1 MLTLVAVGYNR
12 PKPLKRLLNCINT
25 ADYCGDSNIRLV
37 ISLDHADNCD
47 EMKKMADDF
56 KWKHGEKEVILHP
69 KRLGL
74 REHFL
79 FCGDLTQKYGNI
91 VFLEDDVY
99 VLPGFYRFA
108 KACADKYEND
118 ERIVGASLYSLRYS
132 ETAHRPFTPLNDGSD
147 VYFAQLMSWA
157 PVYFP
162 KQWKAFRE
170 WYNNEPK
177 PMEDITCLPDNVR
190 QWKMT
195 SFKKYHIKYTITQE
209 KYFVYPQ
216 VSFTTNFAEAGQHY
230 AADNDNLQ
238 VPLMIGDAEKY
249 RLPDMDDSLCLYDAF
264 MEIKPECI
272 KRMMTELSSYD
283 FDVDLYGNK
292 RRENTRKEFCITA
305 NKVRNAIKTWGCKT
319 VPHETNVMLNV
330 PGKIFSLAKTED
342 INFAKPRSVGRA
354 FWAVSYDIKG
364 STPLKA
370 LATDLRVAKQEL
382 DKRKKI
388 KK

>member
-1 MLTLVAVGYNR
+1 MLTILAVGFNR
-12 PKPLKRLLNCINT
+12 VKPLQRLLDCLNA
-25 ADYCGDSNIRLV
+25 ADYCGNHNIHLV
-37 ISLDHADNCD
+37 VSLDRADNCD
-47 EMKKMADDF
+47 EMKKMVDDF
-56 KWKHGEKEVILHP
+56 EWKHGEKEVILHS

-79 FCGDLTQKYGNI
+79 FCGDLTQKYGSI

-99 VLPGFYRFA
+99 VLPSFYRFA
-108 KACADKYEND
+108 KACAEKYEND

-162 KQWKAFRE
+162 KQWKAFRD

-177 PMEDITCLPDNVR
+177 PMQDIVCLPDNVR

-195 SFKKYHIKYTITQE
+195 SFKKYHIKYTITQN

-230 AADNDNLQ
+230 AVDNDNLQ
-238 VPLMIGDAEKY
+238 VPLMLGDAKEY
-249 RLPDMDDSLCLYDAF
+249 RLPEFDDSLCVYDAF
-264 MEIKPECI
+264 MEINSKCI
-272 KRMMTELSSYD
+272 KRRVPELANYD
-283 FDVDLYGNK
+283 FAVDLYGNK
-292 RRENTRKEFCITA
+292 RKENVDAEYCITS
-305 NKVRNAIKTWGCKT
+305 NHVKNALKSWGCKT
-319 VPHETNVMLNV
+319 VPHETNVLLNV
-330 PGKIFSLAKTED
+330 PGSIFSLAKKED
-342 INFAKPRSVGRA
+342 IDFVTPRSVGRA

-364 STPLKA
+364 ATPLKA
-370 LATDLRVAKQEL
+370 IATDLRVAKQEL
-382 DKRKKI
+382 AKRKK
-388 KK
+388 K

>member
-12 PKPLKRLLNCINT
+12 PKPLLRLLNCLNA
-25 ADYCGDSNIRLV
+25 ADYCGDSNMRLV
-37 ISLDHADNCD
+37 ISLDRADNCE
-47 EMKKMADDF
+47 EMKKLADDF
-56 KWKHGEKEVILHP
+56 EWRYGKKEVILHP

-79 FCGDLTQKYGNI
+79 FCGDLTQKYGSI
-91 VFLEDDVY
+91 AFLEDDVY

-108 KACADKYEND
+108 KACVDRYEDD
-118 ERIVGASLYSLRYS
+118 ERIMGASLYSLRYS

-170 WYNNEPK
+170 WYNKEPK

-195 SFKKYHIKYTITQE
+195 SFKKYHIKYTITQD

-216 VSFTTNFAEAGQHY
+216 TSFTTNFAEAGQHY
-230 AADNDNLQ
+230 AKDDDNLQ
-238 VPLMIGDAEKY
+238 VPLSLGVSEEY
-249 RLPDMDDSLCLYDAF
+249 RLVGIDESGSVYDAF
-264 MEIKPECI
+264 MEMKPECM
-272 KRMMTELSSYD
+272 KRKQADLVKYD

-292 RRENTRKEFCITA
+292 RLENIQKPFCITA
-305 NKVRNAIKTWGCKT
+305 NHVKKSIQTWGCKT
-319 VPHETNVMLNV
+319 VPHETNILLNV
-330 PGKIFSLAKTED
+330 PGSVFSLAKTED
-342 INFAKPRSVGRA
+342 VLFRPRSVKRA

-364 STPLKA
+364 ASPLKV
-370 LATDLRVAKQEL
+370 LATDMRIAKQEIE
-382 DKRKKI
+382 KKVRKK
-388 KK
+388 

>member
-12 PKPLKRLLNCINT
+12 PKPLLRLLNCINR
-25 ADYCGDSNIRLV
+25 ADYCGDDDIRLV
-37 ISLDHADNCD
+37 ISLDRADNCE
-47 EMKKMADDF
+47 EMKQLADSF
-56 KWKHGEKEVILHP
+56 VWRHGKKEVILHP

-79 FCGDLTQKYGNI
+79 FCGDLTQKYGSV

-108 KACADKYEND
+108 KACVDKYEDD

-170 WYNNEPK
+170 WYNKEPK

-195 SFKKYHIKYTITQE
+195 SFKKYHIKYTITQD

-216 VSFTTNFAEAGQHY
+216 MSFTTNFAEAGQHY
-230 AADNDNLQ
+230 AKDDDNLQ
-238 VPLMIGDAEKY
+238 VPLSFGVNEKY
-249 RLPDMDDSLCLYDAF
+249 RLVGLDESLSVYDAF
-264 MEIKPECI
+264 MEMKPDCI
-272 KRMMTELSSYD
+272 KKMQPDLAEYD

-292 RRENTRKEFCITA
+292 RLENIHKQFCITA
-305 NKVRNAIKTWGCKT
+305 NHVKQSMKSWGCKT
-319 VPHETNVMLNV
+319 VPHETNIMLNV
-330 PGKIFSLAKTED
+330 PGNAFNLARTE
-342 INFAKPRSVGRA
+342 NVLFRPRSVSRA

-364 STPLKA
+364 ASPLKA
-370 LATDLRVAKQEL
+370 LATDMRIAKQEIE
-382 DKRKKI
+382 KKI
-388 KK
+388 KKH